1 MMNKKYIIYSLCVY
15 SGIVWQTFTLTR
27 YGHLVVKKLDDFLNY
42 MVDIKKGIRVMKKL
56 NKKVLM
62 LVATFTTLLASIVA
76 SSACYWCV
84 YQPKE
89 PKCLREE

>member
-1 MMNKKYIIYSLCVY
+1 
-15 SGIVWQTFTLTR
+15 
-27 YGHLVVKKLDDFLNY
+27 
-42 MVDIKKGIRVMKKL
+42 MKKL
-56 NKKVLM
+56 SKRVLM
-62 LVATFTTLLASIVA
+62 LVATFLASIVA